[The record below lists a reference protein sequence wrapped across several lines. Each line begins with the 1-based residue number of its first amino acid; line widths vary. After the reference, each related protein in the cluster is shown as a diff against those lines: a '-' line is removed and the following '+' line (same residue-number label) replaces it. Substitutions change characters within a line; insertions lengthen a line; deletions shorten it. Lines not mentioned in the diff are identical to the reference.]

1 MSRYVFRLT
10 IAIFGFAVGCSASWF
25 WVRTSV
31 ASRATANIRVNVKPL
46 IDKAGRI
53 GDGPFSPIKTTVAK
67 LRAFHVEPLD
77 NRIPPGVETLL
88 RELKC
93 QLRDLAA
100 DTLNEHGG
108 EVSNAEEVEE
118 KLNSILREQGLLVNE
133 DADPNG
139 DEYLHKGF
147 FYGGIY
153 AFSVRL
159 APNNPD
165 WLAITTELE
174 LCCGSDTSLYFFKH
188 SGTKW
193 ELALAQEANNYHD
206 VSGAQGQF
214 QYAISTPDREKRF
227 FVVTANVNPWCTSN
241 WQQLRYE
248 VLRPS
253 KYAFQPISLLKRQET
268 IYLGVDQ
275 AYQLDVRS
283 DRISLRF
290 LGDKYADSMIGDMPM
305 GPNNENAFQRPR
317 FRISGN
323 RVVQVSK

>member
-1 MSRYVFRLT
+1 
-10 IAIFGFAVGCSASWF
+10 
-25 WVRTSV
+25 V
-31 ASRATANIRVNVKPL
+31 ASGATANTSANEKPP

-53 GDGPFSPIKTTVAK
+53 GARPISPIKTTVAK

-88 RELKC
+88 HELKS

-108 EVSNAEEVEE
+108 KVSSADDIEV
-118 KLNSILREQGLLVNE
+118 KLNSNLRDQGLLINE

-147 FYGGIY
+147 LYGGIY

-165 WLAITTELE
+165 WLAVTTELE
-174 LCCGSDTSLYFFKH
+174 LCCGSDTSLYLFKH
-188 SGTKW
+188 SRATW

-206 VSGAQGQF
+206 VSGAQGLF
-214 QYAISTPDREKRF
+214 QYAISAPDHQKQF
-227 FVVTANVNPWCTSN
+227 FVVTVNVNPWCISN

-248 VLRPS
+248 VLRPA
-253 KYAFQPISLLKRQET
+253 KYAYQPISLLKRHET
-268 IYLGVDQ
+268 IYLDVDQ
-275 AYQLDVRS
+275 PYQLDVRS
-283 DRISLRF
+283 DEISLRF

-305 GPNNENAFQRPR
+305 GPNNEDAFQRPR